1 MWGGGAIN
9 TRQQDTTNLRLVYLF
24 FEIGENNEFEEK
36 TISHMC
42 SYHDPHHGNRGAG
55 KVKRGRLLG
64 DILANYG
71 EPLVMPP
78 GQTPNA

>member
-1 MWGGGAIN
+1 MGGGAIN

-42 SYHDPHHGNRGAG
+42 SYHDPTMGTEGLENKEGSSSRRH
-55 KVKRGRLLG
+55 LG
-64 DILANYG
+64 
-71 EPLVMPP
+71 
-78 GQTPNA
+78 